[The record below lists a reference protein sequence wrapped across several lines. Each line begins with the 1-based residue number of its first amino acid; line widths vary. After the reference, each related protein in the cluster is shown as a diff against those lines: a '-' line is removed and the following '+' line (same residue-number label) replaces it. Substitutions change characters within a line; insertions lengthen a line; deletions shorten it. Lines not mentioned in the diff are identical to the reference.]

1 VSVLVRPGEA
11 EDARARM
18 VELFPEGFEESEATD
33 GLTLAAYTDADG
45 EERLRGAFGVVESV
59 PVEADWA
66 DRWREFHRSV
76 RAGPFW
82 VGPPW
87 ERPPADALAIVIDP
101 GRAFGTGAHP
111 TTRLCLEFL
120 AELPPASAL
129 DVGSGS
135 GVLAIAAAKRGFS
148 PVIALDSDPA
158 AVDATRAN
166 AARNEVAV
174 EARRSDAL
182 AELLPYADVALA
194 NLTLMDVQAL
204 APRLSSRWLIA
215 SGYLVSDRPSLAPFR
230 RRHRRTAEGWAADV
244 FEHGN

>member
-1 VSVLVRPGEA
+1 VFVPPGAA

-18 VELFPEGFEESEATD
+18 VELFPEGFEESETGD

-45 EERLRGAFGVVESV
+45 EERLRSAFGAVESV
-59 PVEADWA
+59 TVEPDWA

-87 ERPPADALAIVIDP
+87 ERTPDEALAIVIDP
-101 GRAFGTGAHP
+101 GRAFGTGAHA
-111 TTRLCLEFL
+111 TTRLCLRLL
-120 AELPPASAL
+120 AALPPGSAL

-135 GVLAIAAAKRGFS
+135 GVLAIAAAKRGFR

-158 AVDATRAN
+158 AVAATRAN
-166 AARNEVAV
+166 AERNAVAV
-174 EARRSDAL
+174 ETRRADAL
-182 AELLPYADVALA
+182 TEALPHTDVTLA
-194 NLTLMDVQAL
+194 NLTLADVQAL

-215 SGYLVSDRPSLAPFR
+215 SGYLASDDPSLAPFER
-230 RRHRRTAEGWAADV
+230 RRRRTAEGWAADV